1 MRVILSSITSL
12 ILCSSFLVTPAPAAP
27 DEWYTYRYNSARTG
41 AQPYAS
47 DLSDPAKVG
56 TLEVGWGFPPTSNG
70 VGEFK
75 TSPIVVDDTVFIGSV
90 NGYFYALDAA
100 TGALKWQ
107 YPKAGEQALLGSCD
121 PGGFA
126 GGIGHYGI
134 QSSATFA
141 VIGVSAR
148 LSSARLIP
156 PLHHWTPWAMGG
168 VARGFLRSRSRQ
180 ILITLSQ
187 FGKVKLLR
195 TSIVH
200 RTAFFMSG

>member
-1 MRVILSSITSL
+1 LPLKAGRILVRAYGL
-12 ILCSSFLVTPAPAAP
+12 FAAVF
-27 DEWYTYRYNSARTG
+27 D
-41 AQPYAS
+41 YAS

-56 TLEVGWGFPPTSNG
+56 TLTPVWWFPPTSNG

-100 TGALKWQ
+100 TGTKKWQ
-107 YPKAGEQALLGSCD
+107 YPKAGGKALLGSCD

-141 VIGVSAR
+141 VIGGQRAVIFGAPDPTAPPFDPMGNGWGSCLVPRCAGTD
-148 LSSARLIP
+148 LS
-156 PLHHWTPWAMGG
+156 
-168 VARGFLRSRSRQ
+168 
-180 ILITLSQ
+180 
-187 FGKVKLLR
+187 
-195 TSIVH
+195 
-200 RTAFFMSG
+200 